1 MTLPVRLLAAFIAA
15 PLLISLVLAALSPI
29 NSEAWTPPP
38 APALAGVYAVNDRL
52 AGADL
57 LARGKIRGPEDVDVD
72 AQGRVYAGLDDGRI
86 VRVLADGTVEDFADT
101 GGRPLGLA
109 FDAGG
114 RLIVADAWK
123 GLLSI
128 SSGGQISVL
137 ATEANGL
144 PFGFTDDVDIGPNGI
159 IYFTDASSKW
169 HQPDYELDLLET
181 RPWGRLLAHHPET
194 GETRVLLDGLYF
206 ANGVAVSPAGDYL
219 LVNETW
225 RYRVLRY
232 WLLGPR
238 AGQHEVFIDNL
249 PGFPDGI
256 SSNGKGVYWLA
267 LPSPRKADLDF
278 IHRFPLLKEIAAALP
293 QPLRP
298 KAIRYGFVLALDE
311 NAQVVAN
318 LHDIT
323 GDHLREITSVQQV
336 GENVYFG
343 SLSNDRIGRMGAA
356 DALAK
361 QASAANP

>member
-1 MTLPVRLLAAFIAA
+1 MSLPVRILAILFATLLLVGVLLA
-15 PLLISLVLAALSPI
+15 VTSPI
-29 NSEAWTPPP
+29 DSEAWTPPS
-38 APALAGVYAVNDRL
+38 APALAGAYAANDRL
-52 AGADL
+52 ARAEL
-57 LARGKIRGPEDVDVD
+57 LALGKISGPEDVDVD
-72 AQGRVYAGLDDGRI
+72 AEGRVYAGLEDGRI
-86 VRVLADGTVEDFADT
+86 VRVLADGTVEDFANT

-123 GLLSI
+123 GLLSV
-128 SSGGQISVL
+128 STGGQITVL
-137 ATEANGL
+137 ATEAGGR
-144 PFGFTDDVDIGPNGI
+144 PFGFTDDVDIGPDGTA
-159 IYFTDASSKW
+159 YFSDASSKW

-181 RPWGRLLAHHPET
+181 RPFGRLLAYHPET

-206 ANGVAVSPAGDYL
+206 ANGVAVSPGGDYL

-232 WLLGPR
+232 WLAGPR

-256 SSNGKGVYWLA
+256 SSNGKGIYWLA

-311 NAQVVAN
+311 NGQVVAN

-336 GENVYFG
+336 GDDVYFG
-343 SLSNDRIGRMGAA
+343 SLGNDRIGRMKAA

-361 QASAANP
+361 

>member
-1 MTLPVRLLAAFIAA
+1 MTLPLRILTALVAVLLLAGGM
-15 PLLISLVLAALSPI
+15 LVVISPI
-29 NSEAWTPPP
+29 ESEVWTPPP
-38 APALAGVYAVNDRL
+38 GPALAGDYAANDRL
-52 AGADL
+52 ASAEL
-57 LARGKIRGPEDVDVD
+57 LALGKIRGPEDVDVD
-72 AQGRVYAGLDDGRI
+72 AQGRIYAGLDDGRI
-86 VRVLADGTVEDFADT
+86 IRVLADGTVEDFTNT

-128 SSGGQISVL
+128 SSGGKVSVL
-137 ATEANGL
+137 ATEADGL
-144 PFGFTDDVDIGPNGI
+144 PFGFTDDVDIGPNGTL
-159 IYFTDASSKW
+159 YFTDASSKW

-181 RPWGRLLAHHPET
+181 RPWGRLLAHNPET

-206 ANGVAVSPAGDYL
+206 ANGVAVSPDGDYL

-238 AGQHEVFIDNL
+238 AGLHEVFIDNL

-256 SSNGKGVYWLA
+256 SSNGKGIYWLA
-267 LPSPRKADLDF
+267 LPSPRKADLDA

-311 NAQVVAN
+311 NARVVAN
-318 LHDIT
+318 LHDTT

-336 GENVYFG
+336 GDDVYFG
-343 SLSNDRIGRMGAA
+343 SLSNDRIGRMKAA

-361 QASAANP
+361 